1 MKRQWVLRVVLMVCV
16 IWAAQDLLWA
26 QQAPDTILYNGKIVT
41 VDNHE
46 VNEDL
51 GTLAQA
57 LAIWPS
63 EAIQSWPWEPTPR
76 FGPWQAPIPRALT

>member
-1 MKRQWVLRVVLMVCV
+1 MKRHCVLRVVLMVCV

-51 GTLAQA
+51 GTLARSGSGHRRQYNPGRGNQR
-57 LAIWPS
+57 PS
-63 EAIQSWPWEPTPR
+63 SSIGRP
-76 FGPWQAPIPRALT
+76 